1 MIGKTVARYHVVE
14 LLGAGGMG
22 VVYKARD
29 TQLDRTVALKFI
41 SDSFIGDRAAV
52 RQFEREAQTAS
63 SLNHPHICTVYQ
75 VDEFD
80 GRPFIAMELLR
91 GQTLKQRIAASPLDT
106 VEVIDFAIQIADALD
121 AAHDKGIIH
130 RDIKPANIFVGERQ
144 LLKLLDFG
152 LAKRAA
158 FSGVDSESGSGF
170 TAAGRIFGTTTYMSP
185 ERLLGHPLDHRS
197 DLFSL
202 GSVVHEMATGVQ
214 AFSRATA
221 IETID
226 AILHGTPAAGR
237 PVPAPLKPIIT
248 KLLERNP
255 DNRYQCAKAVMEA
268 LLSTRQRITA
278 GQTRGVS
285 PPPSILSRTSIAV
298 LPFRN
303 SGDDAEIEYFCD
315 GLAEELITALTKI
328 EGVKVAARTSSFM
341 FKGKDADVS
350 EIGERLK
357 VTTVLEGSV
366 RRFGNRMR
374 VACRLMHTEDG
385 SEVWSEQ
392 YDREMADVFLLQ
404 EEMTRA
410 IVDKL
415 KGSLAGQQGLS
426 RRHTENRTAYHHYLK
441 GRFYWSK
448 RYAGGLKTSMSEFTR
463 AIAED
468 NHYALAFAGLA
479 DALVFLG
486 LYSIERPREVFAHA
500 ETQVHHALALDERL
514 PEAHTSLALI
524 HWTAHWDW
532 TAAERELLKAI
543 ALDPTQPLAHV
554 YYSWMLVTSGRLW
567 EAGLEIKRAQDLD
580 PLSPLVTSGGASMYF
595 HARDFDQ
602 TIAEAQKCLEIDP
615 TFLVGLY
622 LLAMAYA
629 GKGMF
634 AEALPLI
641 DRATELSGR
650 APFYL
655 GLQGLLYAEMRQ
667 TANVE
672 RVIAELDRIR
682 SVGRYV
688 PPHCY
693 VYIYAGLRDFD
704 RAFEWQERAC
714 EDGAPP
720 LYFMSP
726 SIDCLRDDPRHTAHM
741 ARMRRQQSR

>member
-41 SDSFIGDRAAV
+41 SESFSGDRAAL

-91 GQTLKQRIAASPLDT
+91 GETLKQRIAASPLDMID
-106 VEVIDFAIQIADALD
+106 VIDFAIQIADALE

-144 LLKLLDFG
+144 RLKLLDFG
-152 LAKRAA
+152 LAKRAGFA
-158 FSGVDSESGSGF
+158 GGDHETGSSF
-170 TAAGRIFGTTTYMSP
+170 TAAGRIFGTPNYMSP
-185 ERLLGHPLDHRS
+185 ERLLGDPLDHRS

-202 GSVVHEMATGVQ
+202 GSVIHEMATGVQ
-214 AFSRATA
+214 AFAGA
-221 IETID
+221 NVIETID
-226 AILHGTPAAGR
+226 LILHGNPAAGR
-237 PVPAPLKPIIT
+237 PVPAPLQPIIA

-255 DNRYQCAKAVMEA
+255 DNRYQSARAVMDA
-268 LLSTRQRITA
+268 LLSTRQRISA
-278 GQTRGVS
+278 GQTGETPL
-285 PPPSILSRTSIAV
+285 PPPVLSRTSIAV

-303 SGDDAEIEYFCD
+303 SGDAEIEYFCD

-328 EGVKVAARTSSFM
+328 AGVKVAARTSAFM
-341 FKGKDADVS
+341 FKGRDTDVS
-350 EIGERLK
+350 KIGERLK
-357 VTTVLEGSV
+357 VATVLTGRV
-366 RRFGNRMR
+366 RRSGNHLR
-374 VACRLMHTEDG
+374 VACRLLRTEDG
-385 SEVWSEQ
+385 SEVWSEV
-392 YDREMADVFLLQ
+392 YDREMADVFLLE

-415 KGSLAGQQGLS
+415 KGSLAGPQGLS

-448 RYAGGLKTSMSEFTR
+448 RYAGGLKASMSEFTR

-500 ETQVHHALALDERL
+500 ETQVQHALALDDRL

-532 TAAERELLKAI
+532 TAAEREFLKAI
-543 ALDPTQPLAHV
+543 ELDPTQPLAHV
-554 YYSWMLVTSGRLW
+554 YYSWMLVSSGRLW
-567 EAGLEIKRAQDLD
+567 EAGVEIKRAQDLD
-580 PLSPLVTSGGASMYF
+580 PLSPLVTAGGASMYF

-629 GKGMF
+629 GKGLF

-667 TANVE
+667 TAHVE
-672 RVIAELDRIR
+672 RVIEELDRMR
-682 SVGRYV
+682 SQGRYV

-720 LYFMSP
+720 FYFLSP
-726 SIDCLRDDPRHTAHM
+726 SIDCLRDDPRHAAHM
-741 ARMRRQQSR
+741 ARMRRPQSR